1 MLYDH
6 PNHMTITVEV
16 TVIPVMPTT
25 TINLNF
31 NLNTSLSTCK
41 QRPTIFPHDICT
53 EDVTKRNSIVT
64 VFINLMLERKKYA

>member
-1 MLYDH
+1 
-6 PNHMTITVEV
+6 MTITVDV

-41 QRPTIFPHDICT
+41 QRPTIFPNEICT
-53 EDVTKRNSIVT
+53 EDVTKRNSNFDRIQ
-64 VFINLMLERKKYA
+64 KSHA

>member
-1 MLYDH
+1 MA
-6 PNHMTITVEV
+6 ITVEV

-41 QRPTIFPHDICT
+41 QRPTIFPHEICR
-53 EDVTKRNSIVT
+53 EDVTKRNSFCDRIQKS
-64 VFINLMLERKKYA
+64 NA